1 MWNHESTIETTASPA
16 NIWRLFSDVPG
27 WKKWNA
33 GIEHIE
39 IHGPFVTG
47 TTFTMKPPEAEP
59 FTSTLITVQ
68 ENESFTDETVID
80 GTRVVV
86 HHSIVPLPSGQNRI
100 VYATEITGPRAE
112 EYGTA
117 VTSDFAEV
125 LGALKALAEL
135 SISVKSRPAKT
146 EGQGN

>member
-1 MWNHESTIETTASPA
+1 MWNHESSIETTASPA

-68 ENESFTDETVID
+68 ENESFTDETVIE

-112 EYGTA
+112 EDT
-117 VTSDFAEV
+117 V
-125 LGALKALAEL
+125 L
-135 SISVKSRPAKT
+135 R
-146 EGQGN
+146 